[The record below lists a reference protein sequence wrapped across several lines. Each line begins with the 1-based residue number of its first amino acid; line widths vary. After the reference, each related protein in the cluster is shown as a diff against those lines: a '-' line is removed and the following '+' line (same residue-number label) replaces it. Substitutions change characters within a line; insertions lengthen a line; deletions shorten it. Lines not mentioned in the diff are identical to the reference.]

1 MRRKISH
8 SLRAFLSTEVAGGLT
23 LVLACVIALAFA
35 NSPLRNGYENLF
47 APWHTFISEGLMSI
61 FFFLVGLE
69 IKKEFLEGELRNP
82 RTALLPVIAA
92 LGGMLI
98 PALIYFAF
106 NHGLPSSNGWAIPMP
121 TDIALSLGALAL
133 LGSRIDTSLKIFLL
147 TLAIADDLGSII
159 VLGIFYS
166 GGISPTRI
174 ASTIGAVGLAWVL
187 PFGRRISSTQVIDF
201 IHPWT
206 TFLIVPLFALANLGI
221 SIDFPSLG
229 STFASPI
236 VIGIVVGRVLG
247 KILGITLFAYLA
259 VRLGVA
265 KMPPSLTF
273 KEISGAGALAGM
285 GLTVSLFIANLALKD
300 STLLAE
306 TKIALII
313 AGAMSAIIGTII
325 LRKFSKAQD

>member
-1 MRRKISH
+1 MFPIPLANAQKNLSFLTRISFYRGCRRFNAS
-8 SLRAFLSTEVAGGLT
+8 SGLRDRTCF
-23 LVLACVIALAFA
+23 C
-35 NSPLRNGYENLF
+35 LF

-206 TFLIVPLFALANLGI
+206 TFLVVPLFALANLGI
-221 SIDFPSLG
+221 SIDFSSLG